1 MRFVLAAVLAA
12 LCACSIPPKANEPK
26 AGATTQQSAAF
37 VRFVDAYFDAA
48 NAWNPTNAVSNGFHE
63 YDGRIEDRSA
73 AAHEARIALLKTQS
87 EELAALRRQALAPE
101 EAIDAELIESAIQ
114 SELLSAETL
123 AEWKSNPMRYA
134 GFPGGAVDVL
144 MKRNFAPP
152 PERLKSMVA
161 RMKGIPALMAAMK
174 ANVENPPKE
183 FTDIAVLMA
192 NGSIS
197 FFKNAVAQWAKG
209 AAGGDTALW
218 QDFQVANA
226 TAVKALEDGAG
237 WLRKDLLPRSKGKY
251 AIGSEM
257 YAKALLYDEMI
268 DLPLDRVLAIGEAN
282 LAKDYQAF
290 VATAKEID
298 AKKPP
303 MEVMRG
309 ITNEHPSEAT
319 LLRDAK
325 NTIEAT
331 RQFLA
336 DHKIVTVPSE
346 VRPTVTETPPFARD
360 GSFASMDT
368 PGAYETKATEAFYY
382 VTPPETDWPQKRK
395 EEHLRL
401 YNPPVMKMITVHEAY
416 PGHYLQFLFAKQFP
430 TKTRKLMFCGSN
442 VEGWAHYAEQMMV
455 EEGFG
460 EKSPQIR
467 LAQLKE
473 ALIRDCRY
481 VAGIKLHTAGWT
493 VEQATKLFMEKAFE
507 EREVAF
513 QEARRGAYNPTY
525 LYYTLGKLMIYKLR
539 ADYQREQGA
548 AYSMQKFHDE
558 FVRQGG
564 VPLKIVRKLMLK
576 DGSGGVL

>member
-1 MRFVLAAVLAA
+1 
-12 LCACSIPPKANEPK
+12 
-26 AGATTQQSAAF
+26 
-37 VRFVDAYFDAA
+37 
-48 NAWNPTNAVSNGFHE
+48 
-63 YDGRIEDRSA
+63 
-73 AAHEARIALLKTQS
+73 
-87 EELAALRRQALAPE
+87 
-101 EAIDAELIESAIQ
+101 
-114 SELLSAETL
+114 LLSAETL

-134 GFPGGAVDVL
+134 GLPGGAVDVL

>member
-134 GFPGGAVDVL
+134 GLPGGAVDVL

-325 NTIEAT
+325 DTIEAT

>member
-26 AGATTQQSAAF
+26 AGATTQQSAVF

-134 GFPGGAVDVL
+134 GLPGGAVDVL

>member
-1 MRFVLAAVLAA
+1 MRFVLAAALAA
-12 LCACSIPPKANEPK
+12 LCACSSTPKAEGP
-26 AGATTQQSAAF
+26 ATGAPGKSVAF
-37 VRFVDAYFDAA
+37 AKFVDAYFDAS
-48 NAWNPTNAVSNGFHE
+48 NAWSPTGAVTNGFHE
-63 YDGRIEDRSA
+63 YDARIEDRSK

-87 EELAALRRQALAPE
+87 EELAALRKTALAPD

-114 SELLSAETL
+114 SELLSTETL
-123 AEWKSNPMRYA
+123 ADWKTNPMSYA
-134 GFPGGAVDVL
+134 GLPGGAVDVL
-144 MKRNFAPP
+144 MKRNFAPAK
-152 PERLKSMVA
+152 ERLQSMVA

-183 FTDIAVLMA
+183 FTDIAMLMTG
-192 NGSIS
+192 GSVG
-197 FFKNAVAQWAKG
+197 FFQGAVAEWAKE
-209 AAGGDTALW
+209 AAGGDTALLKEFETA
-218 QDFQVANA
+218 DAA
-226 TAVKALEDGAG
+226 AVKSLQAGAA
-237 WLRKDLLPRSKGKY
+237 WLKSDLLARSKGKY
-251 AIGSEM
+251 AIGKEM

-268 DLPLDRVLAIGEAN
+268 DLPLERVLAVGEAN
-282 LAKDYQAF
+282 LEKDYKAF

-298 AKKPP
+298 AKKTP
-303 MEVMRG
+303 MEVMHS
-309 ITNEHPSEAT
+309 ITDTHPTEAT
-319 LLRDAK
+319 LLPDAR

-331 RQFLA
+331 RQFLI
-336 DHKIVTVPSE
+336 DHRIVTVPSE

-360 GSFASMDT
+360 GNFASMDT

-382 VTPPETDWPQKRK
+382 VTPPEKDWPEKRK

-401 YNPPVMKMITVHEAY
+401 YNPPVLKMITVHEAY

-430 TKTRKLMFCGSN
+430 TKTRKLVFCGSN
-442 VEGWAHYAEQMMV
+442 VEGWAHYSEQMMV

-493 VEQATKLFMEKAFE
+493 VEQATKLFMEKSFE
-507 EREVAF
+507 EREVSF
-513 QEARRGAYNPTY
+513 QEARRGTYNPTY

-539 ADYQREQGA
+539 EDYRREQGA

-576 DGSGGVL
+576 DGSGQIL